1 MGQLKEKNN
10 SKIQLTE
17 VFSVSTTTCDTN
29 QKAGNW
35 KKELHLCNLCNLCN
49 LMNSIDVYTLKAR
62 SELITEWIN
71 MHMKVNSFLSNIK
84 GNYHYLISQF
94 PHPHIKL

>member
-29 QKAGNW
+29 QKAGNG
-35 KKELHLCNLCNLCN
+35 KKELHLCN
-49 LMNSIDVYTLKAR
+49 LMNSIDVYTLKVR

-94 PHPHIKL
+94 PHPHI